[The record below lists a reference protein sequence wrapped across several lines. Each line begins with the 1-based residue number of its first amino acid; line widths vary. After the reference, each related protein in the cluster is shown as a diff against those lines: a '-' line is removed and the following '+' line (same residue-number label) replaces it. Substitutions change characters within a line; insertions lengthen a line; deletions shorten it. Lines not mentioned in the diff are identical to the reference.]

1 LFIAPVMPEPAGNGL
16 AMRQAQFLTAY
27 APHFAIDLAVI
38 PVAGPAAASPTF
50 ARRHAAR
57 LEIFPPNRVDT
68 QFSFMRRLKDPAQ
81 RLAAFEAYGKPSI
94 QARLT
99 ADIQTAFASWITGQS
114 YNLIHVGRLYMLA
127 LQTQLAV
134 PCLVDADEDDAR
146 VLAQI
151 AAQSPD
157 PDGAAWARIEA
168 RHAAASARHH
178 LPRVT
183 HIFTASTADAQAL
196 VHHGPA
202 VTVIPNNVII
212 PHPARRP
219 RNNILFVG
227 TLGYPPNLAGV
238 IWFLKYCW
246 PILRKT
252 MPGGKFHIA
261 GSGGSLR
268 SRDGAICHGWVR
280 NLAPFYAQARTVIVP
295 IHAGGGSRIKLL
307 EAAAYGVPVVATRIG
322 AEGTS
327 LRPGRDFLLADDPAR
342 FIKAIRKAS
351 HSARLGAAARRA
363 VARHHDPARIRRR
376 IVTIALDHLI

>member
-1 LFIAPVMPEPAGNGL
+1 MPEPTGNGL

-38 PVAGPAAASPTF
+38 PVAGPAAASAAF
-50 ARRHAAR
+50 ARRHVAR
-57 LEIFPPNRVDT
+57 LQIFPPIRVDT
-68 QFSFMRRLKDPAQ
+68 QFSFIRRLKDPAQ

-99 ADIQTAFASWITGQS
+99 ADIQTAFSSWITGQS

-151 AAQSPD
+151 AAQSAD
-157 PDGAAWARIEA
+157 ADAAAWARIEA

-196 VHHGPA
+196 VHHGPP
-202 VTVIPNNVII
+202 VTVIPNNIII
-212 PHPARRP
+212 PHPPARRP

-238 IWFLKYCW
+238 RWFLKCCW

-252 MPGGKFHIA
+252 MPGGKFNIA

-268 SRDGAICHGWVR
+268 SRDGAIRHGWVSD
-280 NLAPFYAQARTVIVP
+280 LVPFYARAGTVIVP

-307 EAAAYGVPVVATRIG
+307 EAAAYGVPVVATNIG
-322 AEGTS
+322 AQGAG

-342 FIKAIRKAS
+342 FIKAVHKAS
-351 HSARLGAAARRA
+351 HSARLGSAARRA
-363 VARHHDPARIRRR
+363 VARHHDPARISRR
-376 IVTIALDHLI
+376 IVAIALDHMIWN